1 MAKDICKIQSTA
13 YCLLPIALIPMNG
26 KHWSVVLVLI
36 SIISVQGGA
45 SIAKA
50 LFGEVGPAG
59 AATLRIGLAG
69 LILWMFNRPNLRS
82 VTPKQWLD
90 LLLYAASMGFM
101 NLSFYCGINRI
112 PLGVGVTIEFIGPL
126 GLAMAMSR
134 KPLDFLWAILA
145 GLGILLIFDLGG
157 VKQVDV
163 IGAGL
168 VAFAGLMWA
177 LYIVMIDKLSR
188 TMKSADSVTIGMLI
202 AAVLVAPFGVGSGNL
217 NTVSSNALW
226 MGLGV
231 AVFSSALPFTLDM
244 IALKKLPAKTYSIL
258 ESLSPAFAA
267 LSGLI
272 FLGEALSAIQ
282 WLAIAFIIVASIGS
296 TVCAPEKGA

>member
-1 MAKDICKIQSTA
+1 
-13 YCLLPIALIPMNG
+13 MNG

-36 SIISVQGGA
+36 SIISVQSGA
-45 SIAKA
+45 SIAKT
-50 LFGEVGPAG
+50 LFGAVGASG
-59 AATLRIGLAG
+59 AATLRIAIAG
-69 LILWMFNRPNLRS
+69 LLLWLINRPKFRS
-82 VTPKQWLD
+82 FTKGQWLQ
-90 LLLYAASMGFM
+90 LLLYGFSIGAM
-101 NLSFYCGINRI
+101 NLSFYCGINRV
-112 PLGVGVTIEFIGPL
+112 PLGVGVTIEFVGPL
-126 GLAMAMSR
+126 GLALAMSR

-163 IGAGL
+163 IGAAL

-188 TMKSADSVTIGMLI
+188 TMKSSDSVTIGMII
-202 AAVLVAPFGVGSGNL
+202 AAFIVAPFGVGSGNL
-217 NTVSSNALW
+217 SHLNEYILL

-296 TVCAPEKGA
+296 TVCAPEKGVEEDAEESIPKEESFEENTEK

>member
-1 MAKDICKIQSTA
+1 MK
-13 YCLLPIALIPMNG
+13 G

-50 LFGEVGPAG
+50 LFGEVGPSG

-69 LILWMFNRPNLRS
+69 LILWMFNRTNLLAVS
-82 VTPKQWLD
+82 KKQWLE
-90 LLLYAASMGFM
+90 LLVYGFSIGAM
-101 NLSFYCGINRI
+101 NLSFYCGINRV
-112 PLGVGVTIEFIGPL
+112 PLGVGVTIEFVGPL

-168 VAFAGLMWA
+168 VAFAGMMWA
-177 LYIVMIDKLSR
+177 LYIVMIDRLSR

-217 NTVSSNALW
+217 NTVSANALW

-231 AVFSSALPFTLDM
+231 AIFSSALPFTLDM

-267 LSGLI
+267 LSGLV

-282 WLAIAFIIVASIGS
+282 WLAITFIIVASIGS
-296 TVCAPEKGA
+296 TVCAPDKGA

>member
-1 MAKDICKIQSTA
+1 MS
-13 YCLLPIALIPMNG
+13 G

-45 SIAKA
+45 SIAKT
-50 LFGEVGPAG
+50 LFGEAGPAG
-59 AATLRIGLAG
+59 AATLRIALAAI
-69 LILWMFNRPNLRS
+69 ILWIINRTNLLAVS
-82 VTPKQWLD
+82 KKQWFE
-90 LLLYAASMGFM
+90 LLVYGFSIGAM
-101 NLSFYCGINRI
+101 NLSFYCGINRV
-112 PLGVGVTIEFIGPL
+112 PLGVGVTIEFVGPL
-126 GLAMAMSR
+126 SLAMLMSR
-134 KPLDFLWAILA
+134 RPLDFLWAILA

-157 VKQVDV
+157 VKQVDL

-177 LYIVMIDKLSR
+177 LYIVMIDRLSR
-188 TMKSADSVTIGMLI
+188 TMKSADSVTIGMII
-202 AAVLVAPFGVGSGNL
+202 AAVLVAPFGVGEGNL
-217 NTVSSNALW
+217 TALSANAFW

-267 LSGLI
+267 LSGLV

-282 WLAIAFIIVASIGS
+282 WLAIAFIIVASVGS